1 MKIISIIITL
11 TIISSIGS
19 VLYLISSESE
29 SNNFKNYELAVE
41 SGLIDRGWIPSFI
54 PKSSYNIKEQHKVD
68 VSNIFVELH
77 FEPQDIS
84 YFEKECEL
92 ISVNEYK
99 CENLGYPVKVTITNK
114 SHAIIKSI

>member
-1 MKIISIIITL
+1 MKTISIIITL
-11 TIISSIGS
+11 TIIASIGA
-19 VLYLISSESE
+19 VLYLISSERE
-29 SNNFKNYELAVE
+29 SNNFKSYELAVE

-68 VSNIFVELH
+68 VPNIFVELH

-84 YFEKECEL
+84 YFEKECDL

-99 CENLGYPVKVTITNK
+99 CANSGYPVKVTITNK
-114 SHAIIKSI
+114 SHAIIESI